1 MSDGNYHCY
10 INDLACRRAPAVA
23 EAEGLI
29 ASECYDEAEK
39 AVIAAD
45 SSIYGAVEIA
55 KMYRRRLEHLLAE
68 GIEGRAD
75 REHAEAVF
83 HRAARWARSAFPEP
97 HTAAEAEQYRDAA
110 DHAVAEL
117 VRLFGYEPEPAA

>member
-1 MSDGNYHCY
+1 VSDGNYHCY

-55 KMYRRRLEHLLAE
+55 KMYRRRLEHLLAK
-68 GIEGRAD
+68 GIEGVRIGSTPRPCSTVLRAG
-75 REHAEAVF
+75 
-83 HRAARWARSAFPEP
+83 
-97 HTAAEAEQYRDAA
+97 
-110 DHAVAEL
+110 HAVRSRSRTPLLKPSSIAT
-117 VRLFGYEPEPAA
+117 RPIMPSPNSCAF